1 MRVPKVG
8 YLYLHAVYVHLQS
21 TKPKKDN
28 NNNNVYFTFV
38 SLIITSYH
46 IISYYH
52 STYINIIISYITCLL
67 LNLINLRFTYY
78 YSRHYNPMFNIYY
91 YFK

>member
-8 YLYLHAVYVHLQS
+8 YLYLRAVYVHLQS

-38 SLIITSYH
+38 RTYLLYIITSYH
-46 IISYYH
+46 IYNI
-52 STYINIIISYITCLL
+52 IMVNIIISYHLL
-67 LNLINLRFTYY
+67 AYY
-78 YSRHYNPMFNIYY
+78 
-91 YFK
+91 